1 MTKISFLI
9 YIPGRKE
16 NIGGQVVLHKLV
28 KILADMGEEV
38 WTNQIPMFECN
49 SNILEQNEDGTWNT
63 KNVNNTIVALY
74 PEQIEG
80 NPFNVENVTR
90 WILYHTKESV
100 EKTWSTSDIHFYYI
114 EGFKSSSK
122 TRYKL
127 TTLDSKLDIFSN
139 KGLGSKKK
147 GYCHINKKKYP
158 VGEKTLSHLESK
170 DLSNFMECGGFKYL
184 AEEFNKHEY
193 FVTYDDATYYSILA
207 ALCGCRSIIINT
219 NPLITPDEYR
229 EMYHISKYG
238 ISYGWN
244 DIKHADLTRDLL
256 RDFIKSIEKESIKN
270 VTSFIDFWVNKVDNI
285 DINKK

>member
-1 MTKISFLI
+1 MSKISFLI

-16 NIGGQVVLHKLV
+16 TIGGHIVLHKLV

-49 SNILEQNEDGTWNT
+49 SNILDQNDDGTWNT
-63 KNVNNTIVALY
+63 KDIKNKIVALY

-80 NPFNVENVTR
+80 NPYEVENVTR
-90 WILYHTKESV
+90 WILYHTKENI
-100 EKTWSTSDIHFYYI
+100 EKTWSLSDVHFYFTK
-114 EGFKSSSK
+114 GFKSSAE

-127 TTLDSKLDIFSN
+127 TTIDSKLDIFSN

-158 VGEKTLSHLESK
+158 IGEKTLSHLESK
-170 DLSNFMECGGFKYL
+170 DLSNFMELGGFKYL

-219 NPLITPDEYR
+219 DALITPDEYR

-244 DIKHADLTRDLL
+244 DIKHADLTRDLV
-256 RDFIKSIEKESIKN
+256 RDFIKSIEEESNKS

-285 DINKK
+285 DINK

>member
-1 MTKISFLI
+1 MSKISFLI

-16 NIGGQVVLHKLV
+16 NIGGQIVLHKLV

-49 SNILEQNEDGTWNT
+49 SNILEQNDDGTWNT
-63 KNVNNTIVALY
+63 KDIKNKIVALY

-80 NPFNVENVTR
+80 NPFEAENVTR
-90 WILYHTKESV
+90 WILYHTKENI
-100 EKTWSTSDIHFYYI
+100 EKTWSPSDIHFYFTK
-114 EGFKSSSK
+114 GFKSSSK

-127 TTLDSKLDIFSN
+127 TTIDSKLDTFSN

-170 DLSNFMECGGFKYL
+170 DLSNFMELGGFSYL

-193 FVTYDDATYYSILA
+193 FITYDDATYYSILA

-219 NPLITPDEYR
+219 DPLITPDEYR
-229 EMYHISKYG
+229 EMYTIAKYG

-256 RDFIKSIEKESIKN
+256 RDFIKSIEKESIRN
-270 VTSFIDFWVNKVDNI
+270 VTSFINFWVNKVDNI

>member
-1 MTKISFLI
+1 MTNISFLI

-63 KNVNNTIVALY
+63 KNVNNTIVAIY

-90 WILYHTKESV
+90 WILYHTKESI
-100 EKTWSTSDIHFYYI
+100 EKTWSTSDIHFYYT
-114 EGFKSSSK
+114 EGFKSSLK

-270 VTSFIDFWVNKVDNI
+270 VTSFVDFWVNKVYNI
-285 DINKK
+285 DINK